1 MSNALSL
8 TKAAIKDY
16 FLQVWSIS
24 SKNELLLQFTQSWFS
39 SELSLLFAFF
49 LTLLMRIDSLLVV
62 ERAKEEEERVVIV
75 LQQNTNLPIIMRW
88 GLVRF
93 QSKLIIY
100 YEYLK
105 VNILHTHNKRHQN
118 RSNGAPTGGRLIF
131 LLNYSDGQKS
141 DLSPYFIL

>member
-1 MSNALSL
+1 
-8 TKAAIKDY
+8 
-16 FLQVWSIS
+16 
-24 SKNELLLQFTQSWFS
+24 
-39 SELSLLFAFF
+39 
-49 LTLLMRIDSLLVV
+49 MRIDSLLVV

-105 VNILHTHNKRHQN
+105 VNILHTTSGIKI
-118 RSNGAPTGGRLIF
+118 GRTEHT
-131 LLNYSDGQKS
+131 YEEG
-141 DLSPYFIL
+141 

>member
-62 ERAKEEEERVVIV
+62 ERAKEEERVVIV

-105 VNILHTHNKRHQN
+105 VNILHTTSGIKI
-118 RSNGAPTGGRLIF
+118 GRTE
-131 LLNYSDGQKS
+131 YTYEEG
-141 DLSPYFIL
+141 